1 MEFFTITINLPAR
14 SRDLTIA
21 GTLRAL
27 VVLLTFQPKLSSLKI
42 ILCYG
47 KPMAKELNLVMY
59 DVRNP

>member
-1 MEFFTITINLPAR
+1 MITIKLPAR
-14 SRDLTIA
+14 GRDLTIA
-21 GTLRAL
+21 GTLTAL